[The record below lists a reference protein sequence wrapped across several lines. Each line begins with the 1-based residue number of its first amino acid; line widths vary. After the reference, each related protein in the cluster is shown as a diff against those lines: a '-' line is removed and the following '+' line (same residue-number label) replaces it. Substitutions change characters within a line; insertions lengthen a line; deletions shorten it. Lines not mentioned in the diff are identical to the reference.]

1 MFWMILVKVS
11 KMHEFVFIIDD
22 YDNGQCEMRF
32 YFFFYLYEM
41 HKIDKLSFL
50 KVW

>member
-1 MFWMILVKVS
+1 MIIVKVS

-32 YFFFYLYEM
+32 YFFFLFEM

-50 KVW
+50 KV

>member
-1 MFWMILVKVS
+1 
-11 KMHEFVFIIDD
+11 MHEFVFIIDD

-32 YFFFYLYEM
+32 YFFLFYLYEM

-50 KVW
+50 KV